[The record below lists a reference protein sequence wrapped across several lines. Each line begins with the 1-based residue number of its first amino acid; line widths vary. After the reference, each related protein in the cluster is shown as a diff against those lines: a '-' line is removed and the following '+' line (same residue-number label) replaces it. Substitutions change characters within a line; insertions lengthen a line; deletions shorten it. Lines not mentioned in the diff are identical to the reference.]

1 MIKSLSTIALS
12 FTDFS
17 FIYGEDKTKQPSISN
32 ITFNLNEGETLVLAG
47 PSGSGKSTI
56 SYAINGIIPWRQK
69 GFARGEVKIF
79 GKNIWDYE
87 FSALSKIVGLVKQ
100 NPSEQLVTFTVRDEI
115 SFGLENLKYPEDE
128 ITSKVEHVSKI
139 MGITDILDR
148 PIEQLSGGQKQLTV
162 LCSFLVMNP
171 KILILDEPI
180 AYLDQESESFLLNR
194 LKKLVKTKEI
204 PITLIIIEHRLSRV
218 LDIADKLII
227 LNDIGNIS
235 LKGRV
240 KDVLEKNFAQLKKC
254 NVRVP
259 WLIDV
264 FDEFKRKTH
273 TKNNFQNSIDFQ
285 FYFDYIS
292 RLEQNDLK
300 KIKKIIQS
308 REINA
313 EELKKYE
320 NLDQVIDLKDTY
332 IKSLKFKKF
341 KDKDGEILNNKNNNI
356 LLETKNLCFFYPNSG
371 IRALND
377 INLQIQKGDFI
388 GLVGPNGSG
397 KTTLLYL
404 LANLYQPS
412 SGAVY
417 YKNQLLNDIDS
428 YEYAQKVGFIFQNP
442 ENMIFK
448 STIKDEIL
456 YGPKNFGILSRIKDE
471 YLEKL
476 IGMIGKENPLKNP
489 YQLSWGQKR
498 RLNLC
503 SIFIYDP
510 DIILLDEPFIGQ
522 DQKTIEALVE
532 TLYIENKRGK
542 TIIIS
547 SHDYHL
553 LLKYTKRIIE
563 LNKEGSVLYY
573 DTKSNYFSK
582 HSNLGPILLL
592 NEINRRLNEGFR

>member
-1 MIKSLSTIALS
+1 LI
-12 FTDFS
+12 
-17 FIYGEDKTKQPSISN
+17 
-32 ITFNLNEGETLVLAG
+32 LAG
-47 PSGSGKSTI
+47 PSGSGKSTLA
-56 SYAINGIIPWRQK
+56 YAMNGIIPWRQK
-69 GFARGEVKIF
+69 GFAKGDVQIF
-79 GKNIWDYE
+79 GKSIWDWD
-87 FSALSKIVGLVKQ
+87 FTSLSKIVGLVKQ
-100 NPSEQLVTFTVRDEI
+100 NPIEQLVTFTIRDEI
-115 SFGLENLKYPEDE
+115 SFGLENLNYHEDE
-128 ITSKVEHVSKI
+128 INSKIENVSRI
-139 MGITDILDR
+139 MGISDILDR
-148 PIEQLSGGQKQLTV
+148 PIDQLSGGQKQLTI

-180 AYLDQESESFLLNR
+180 AFLDQQSESFLLNR
-194 LKKLVKTKEI
+194 LKSLVKTKEI
-204 PITLIIIEHRLSRV
+204 PLTLIIIEHRLSRV
-218 LDIADKLII
+218 LDIADKII
-227 LNDIGNIS
+227 VLNDAGNIS
-235 LKGRV
+235 LQGNV
-240 KDVLEKNFAQLKKC
+240 TDIMHNSFSQLKKC

-264 FDEFKRKTH
+264 FDEFKKQTQTEIDFR
-273 TKNNFQNSIDFQ
+273 SLDFQ

-292 RLEQNDLK
+292 KLNQNELK
-300 KIKKIIQS
+300 ILQKIILS

-313 EELKKYE
+313 EELKKYD
-320 NLDQVIDLKDTY
+320 NLDQVIDLNETY
-332 IKSLKFKKF
+332 VKSLKFEKNTEKN
-341 KDKDGEILNNKNNNI
+341 DEILNVDTI
-356 LLETKNLCFFYPNSG
+356 LLETKDLSFFYPNSG
-371 IRALND
+371 IKALNN

-412 SGAVY
+412 SGAIY
-417 YKNQLLNDIDS
+417 FKNQLLDDINS
-428 YEYAQKVGFIFQNP
+428 YEYAQNVGFIFQNP
-442 ENMIFK
+442 ENMIFR
-448 STIKDEIL
+448 STLKDEIL

-476 IGMIGKENPLKNP
+476 ITLIGKEDPLKNP
-489 YQLSWGQKR
+489 FNLSWGQKR
-498 RLNLC
+498 RLNLS

-522 DQKTIEALVE
+522 DQKTIEAIVE

-563 LNKEGSVLYY
+563 LNREGSIQYY

-582 HSNLGPILLL
+582 HSNLGPIFLL
-592 NEINRRLNEGFR
+592 NEINKKLNEGEA